1 MVENYA
7 SAKTHSAKTVAT
19 DDGYAFLVVMKLE
32 CYLGLRFCKIVKWVY
47 VQKRILLE
55 LLPDYAVDKLR
66 FW

>member
-32 CYLGLRFCKIVKWVY
+32 CYLGLRFCKTVKWVY
-47 VQKRILLE
+47 VQKRILE